1 MMADAAQGVGKWWG
15 PAIALAAGAVSFISP
30 CVLPLVPGYLAFVAG
45 GEEARGSTS
54 QGARRRQLL
63 PILLFILGFSVV
75 FTVVF
80 GFAASTISG
89 WLKGS
94 VGQKV
99 AGALVLA
106 FGVFL
111 ILYALR
117 LGFPWLYREGRPL
130 LARVKPGPAGAFSLG
145 MAFAVGW
152 TPCIGPVLG
161 AILILAESQGG
172 AARAILL
179 LAFYSLGLGIPFF
192 LVGIGIRRLMGMF
205 RFFSRNYHWIAGASG
220 VAMAAIGILLI
231 TGAWTKLLDPL
242 LRLVVRFTPV
252 I

>member
-1 MMADAAQGVGKWWG
+1 MIADVADGVGKWWG
-15 PAIALAAGAVSFISP
+15 PAVALAAGAVSFVSP
-30 CVLPLVPGYLAFVAG
+30 CVLPLVPGYLAFVTG
-45 GEEARGSTS
+45 GDQAPGESGRRG
-54 QGARRRQLL
+54 QVV
-63 PILLFILGFSVV
+63 PILLFILGFSLV

-80 GFAASTISG
+80 GFAASAIGG
-89 WLKGS
+89 WLRGP

-99 AGALVLA
+99 AGGVVLA

-111 ILYALR
+111 ILYAFR
-117 LGFPWLYREGRPL
+117 LGFPWVYREGRPL
-130 LARVKPGPAGAFSLG
+130 LGRVKPGPAGALALG

-161 AILILAESQGG
+161 ATLLLAESQGTT
-172 AARAILL
+172 ARAILL

-192 LVGIGIRRLMGMF
+192 LVGIGIQRLMGMF
-205 RFFSRNYHWIAGASG
+205 RFFSRNYHWIAGISG
-220 VAMAAIGILLI
+220 AAMVAIGILLI
-231 TGAWTKLLDPL
+231 TGAWTNLLDPV

>member
-1 MMADAAQGVGKWWG
+1 VSGTAV
-15 PAIALAAGAVSFISP
+15 AVSFGAGFVSFLAP
-30 CVLPLVPGYLAFVAG
+30 CVLPLVPGYLAFVTG
-45 GEEARGSTS
+45 GEEAPGT
-54 QGARRRQLL
+54 GDRRAQLA

-80 GFAASTISG
+80 GFAASTLSG

-99 AGALVLA
+99 AGGVVLA
-106 FGVFL
+106 FGIFL

-117 LGFPWLYREGRPL
+117 LGFPWFYREGRPL
-130 LARVKPGPAGAFSLG
+130 LGKVRPGPAGAFPLG

-161 AILILAESQGG
+161 AILLLAESQGTT
-172 AARAILL
+172 ARAILL
-179 LAFYSLGLGIPFF
+179 LAFYSLGLGNPFF

-205 RFFSRNYHWIAGASG
+205 RFFTRNYHWIAGVSG
-220 VAMAAIGILLI
+220 AAMAAIGILLI
-231 TGAWTKLLDPL
+231 TGTWTNLLDPV

>member
-1 MMADAAQGVGKWWG
+1 MVPMIADVAEGVGRWWG
-15 PAIALAAGAVSFISP
+15 PAIALAAGVVSFVSP
-30 CVLPLVPGYLAFVAG
+30 CVLPLVPGYLAFVTG
-45 GEEARGSTS
+45 GEPAPGEAEKG
-54 QGARRRQLL
+54 GQLG

-80 GFAASTISG
+80 GFAASAFGG
-89 WLKGS
+89 WIRGS

-99 AGALVLA
+99 AGAVVLA

-111 ILYALR
+111 VLYAFR

-130 LARVKPGPAGAFSLG
+130 IGRVKPGPVSAFPLG

-161 AILILAESQGG
+161 AILLLAESQGTT
-172 AARAILL
+172 ARAVLL

-192 LVGIGIRRLMGMF
+192 LVGMGIRRLMGMF
-205 RFFSRNYHWIAGASG
+205 RFFSRNYHWIAGVSG
-220 VAMAAIGILLI
+220 AAMAAIGVLLL
-231 TGAWTKLLDPL
+231 TGEWTNLLDPV